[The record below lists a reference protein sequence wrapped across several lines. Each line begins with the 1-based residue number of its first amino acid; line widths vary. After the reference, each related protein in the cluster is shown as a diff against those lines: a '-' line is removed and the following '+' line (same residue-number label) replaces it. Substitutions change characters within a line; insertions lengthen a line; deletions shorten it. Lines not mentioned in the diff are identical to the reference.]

1 MIGIGLVATF
11 DTGKVGLAAP
21 VPRSHMPAL
30 GAGAAGVVRW
40 HNHQMRPAPG
50 QLVVELTPE
59 LVPALVEDRA
69 VEARFLPDMAAWLL
83 GTASGRARH
92 VAYLQVFQHHERV
105 VLADRGG
112 SLVQVVAPGIGDV
125 SLAFLDAGLG
135 LLPVVAE
142 LGLATHGLLRL
153 AQRRLVLP
161 DTVEGCQVAAIGERS
176 KPRHAHVDAHRAAGR
191 RRHHDLALGLDRDE
205 PSARRLPDRD
215 VLDRSQHLTAL
226 AETQPAQLGQIE
238 ATVALVEFDLFR
250 IGIAEAV
257 ALPFLLEAREVCT
270 LGEEVSVGAIEILQR
285 LLERVDR
292 PTLEPWCF
300 YAISPSGELLAQ
312 GRIPELLLTGRISL
326 FLQRQRLVEHE
337 PGHAGKLAHFPHLI
351 SVGHQFVF
359 VGLEALHKAP
369 VTDYLSSIIGRLRRT
384 RYPSPH

>member
-142 LGLATHGLLRL
+142 LDLATHGLLRL
-153 AQRRLVLP
+153 AQRRLVFL
-161 DTVEGCQVAAIGERS
+161 EQKSAAFCDS
-176 KPRHAHVDAHRAAGR
+176 
-191 RRHHDLALGLDRDE
+191 
-205 PSARRLPDRD
+205 
-215 VLDRSQHLTAL
+215 
-226 AETQPAQLGQIE
+226 
-238 ATVALVEFDLFR
+238 
-250 IGIAEAV
+250 
-257 ALPFLLEAREVCT
+257 T
-270 LGEEVSVGAIEILQR
+270 LRMNRQS
-285 LLERVDR
+285 
-292 PTLEPWCF
+292 
-300 YAISPSGELLAQ
+300 
-312 GRIPELLLTGRISL
+312 
-326 FLQRQRLVEHE
+326 RQRK
-337 PGHAGKLAHFPHLI
+337 A
-351 SVGHQFVF
+351 S
-359 VGLEALHKAP
+359 ALQ
-369 VTDYLSSIIGRLRRT
+369 V
-384 RYPSPH
+384 